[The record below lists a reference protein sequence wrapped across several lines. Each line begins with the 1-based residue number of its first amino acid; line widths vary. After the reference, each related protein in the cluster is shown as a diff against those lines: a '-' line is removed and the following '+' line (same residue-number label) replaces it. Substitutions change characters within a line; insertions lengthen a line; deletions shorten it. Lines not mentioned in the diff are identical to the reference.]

1 MNEGTYYRK
10 SDLSKTFTQTLTENP
25 KQRDLLVGLWNK
37 IKENPS
43 YDDVH
48 LDYNAVLKELPKDEP
63 EARFANEL
71 AVWIYALM
79 TDRAIV
85 GADAYWYNVNQAVGR
100 LSDKYGG
107 TGSLASQWATA
118 LMFVTEDIITG
129 RRVMPG
135 ERNGVLTNG

>member
-1 MNEGTYYRK
+1 MSDEYYKK
-10 SDLSKTFTQTLTENP
+10 SDLQITFTEVLHENP
-25 KQRDLLVGLWNK
+25 DGRDLLTKLWNK

-43 YDDVH
+43 LDDVH
-48 LDYNAVLKELPKDEP
+48 IDYNAVLKDLPKDEP

-107 TGSLASQWATA
+107 TGSLAAQWATA